1 MILTT
6 HAMKTQKNFEV
17 KPGAS
22 PNIRHTLKKTKPVHM
37 YTGLIQ
43 ENYVN
48 PRYLG
53 AGMVA
58 SISNMSFGGL
68 WM

>member
-1 MILTT
+1 
-6 HAMKTQKNFEV
+6 MKTQKNFEV
-17 KPGAS
+17 KPGVS
-22 PNIRHTLKKTKPVHM
+22 PNIRQTLKKIKPVQMH
-37 YTGLIQ
+37 TGLIQ

-53 AGMVA
+53 AGMVS